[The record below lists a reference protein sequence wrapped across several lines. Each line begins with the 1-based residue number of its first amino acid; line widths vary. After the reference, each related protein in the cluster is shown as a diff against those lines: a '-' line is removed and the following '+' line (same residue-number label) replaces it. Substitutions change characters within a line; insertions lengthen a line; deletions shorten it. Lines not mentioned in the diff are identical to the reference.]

1 MAWDR
6 EKKQIQPFQVLTTRK
21 RKVAWASPPAILPS
35 LAHQPQAPEGPS
47 PTCHAPGGPV
57 PQPTGS
63 RGPIPYPLGSRGP
76 VPQPTGSGGP
86 IPYSL
91 GSRGPS
97 PVPQAPEAQRQA
109 GGTLPGTGSMAA
121 SSSCSIPPPGAKWD
135 GGGASFLHH
144 CYHERSVPGAPQPA
158 PQQTSLLSLARIMCR
173 HHRQL
178 LGRLGEQVSGE
189 RESGVTQ
196 PGPALSP
203 KPCPPFCP
211 NPGGGCRGDPG
222 AGVSVRL

>member
-21 RKVAWASPPAILPS
+21 RKVAWASPPAIPPS

-121 SSSCSIPPPGAKWD
+121 SSSCSIPPQ
-135 GGGASFLHH
+135 GGQVGWGGEPVSYIIVITKGPCQKPPSLHPNKPH
-144 CYHERSVPGAPQPA
+144 YSHWPELCAV
-158 PQQTSLLSLARIMCR
+158 TT
-173 HHRQL
+173 
-178 LGRLGEQVSGE
+178 VS
-189 RESGVTQ
+189 S
-196 PGPALSP
+196 
-203 KPCPPFCP
+203 
-211 NPGGGCRGDPG
+211 
-222 AGVSVRL
+222 